1 MEYIKRI
8 FTDSSEPLEYETS
21 ALQGVHASLRPMLVA
36 RKTRLTY
43 VLIFIILNWISNV
56 IMTSKTSM
64 PDNIKFLSISAIIID
79 AVVIAGLAS
88 ARKIWYYPS
97 NTINWGSVALIIDSL
112 KLALLLLPYNDIL
125 TPSVDISDTSGN
137 ISDILERI
145 FGPLE
150 SLYLSFKLIFTWYAP
165 YMLIFYL
172 IRNKLYYLSNIKP
185 ELLNTWIVTNMI
197 YVPFATLVYGILIN
211 IIAIYLDLAELP
223 LGIIAVIYVLFTL
236 SMATIAAMYKKYTTT
251 SNILSVLWFML
262 FLLAVYEINDDWYAS
277 LVSVYISSFINL
289 MKLSIMCQDMI
300 SYIYGVV
307 DVPIDIELSSS
318 IRMQNSTYDRL

>member
-1 MEYIKRI
+1 
-8 FTDSSEPLEYETS
+8 
-21 ALQGVHASLRPMLVA
+21 
-36 RKTRLTY
+36 
-43 VLIFIILNWISNV
+43 
-56 IMTSKTSM
+56 
-64 PDNIKFLSISAIIID
+64 
-79 AVVIAGLAS
+79 
-88 ARKIWYYPS
+88 
-97 NTINWGSVALIIDSL
+97 
-112 KLALLLLPYNDIL
+112 
-125 TPSVDISDTSGN
+125 
-137 ISDILERI
+137 
-145 FGPLE
+145 
-150 SLYLSFKLIFTWYAP
+150 
-165 YMLIFYL
+165 
-172 IRNKLYYLSNIKP
+172 
-185 ELLNTWIVTNMI
+185 MI